1 MLKSTLGL
9 TVLLGAIGPA
19 AAENKSARGSTVKF
33 VHPDAYVSPYPT
45 QSVADVTDTVPSE
58 PQANIRSHAPL

>member
-9 TVLLGAIGPA
+9 AVLLGAIGSA

-33 VHPDAYVSPYPT
+33 VHPDAISHRIPT
-45 QSVADVTDTVPSE
+45 NRLRT
-58 PQANIRSHAPL
+58 